1 MVRAAATVAMALA
14 TLLVCCNADPHQ
26 EQDLR
31 VGGHNTGDRY
41 DVNDFRRREE
51 LDDIMRF
58 LIQYEN
64 KLEDRNFGGM
74 DRNTILGR
82 LINYENN
89 PLRGPTSGS
98 SFPGHDIYG
107 GKNINGGSPV
117 LTRDMED
124 KMQYARFV
132 DSLGGGNF
140 VRSLDSIGGGNFVRN
155 LDSIGGA
162 NFVKRTLDSIGGAN
176 FVKRTLD
183 SIGGANFVKRNL
195 DSIGGAN
202 FVKKNL
208 DQIGGPNLV
217 KRHLDSLGGGNLVR
231 NLDSIG
237 GGNFVRRQVDS
248 LGGGNFQRNLDP
260 LGGGNL
266 VREVRELRR
275 FPYFM
280 GRRFEYNSPYG
291 GKRDNWPLVMPIEY
305 GYYGEGLPKRNF
317 DEIDRSNLDNFVKKR
332 NFDEIDQTSMPFPFK
347 RFYHFVGPNYLDSVS
362 SFDKKRYRPDFPMDE
377 IDLSQFPIGSK
388 RSSGMPVHTLR

>member
-1 MVRAAATVAMALA
+1 MMRAGGAVAMAVA
-14 TLLVCCNADPHQ
+14 TLLVCCSADPHQ
-26 EQDLR
+26 EQDVR
-31 VGGHNTGDRY
+31 VGGQNTGDHD
-41 DVNDFRRREE
+41 DVNDFKQREE
-51 LDDIMRF
+51 LEDFLRF
-58 LIQYEN
+58 LIQYVN
-64 KLEDRNFGGM
+64 KMDRDRNLDGIGG
-74 DRNTILGR
+74 TTFLGR
-82 LINYENN
+82 NFDTYENR
-89 PLRGPTSGS
+89 PLRGPRG
-98 SFPGHDIYG
+98 GLLD
-107 GKNINGGSPV
+107 GKNIYGIGGSP
-117 LTRDMED
+117 LLERNMEN
-124 KMQYARFV
+124 KMQYTRYL

-140 VRSLDSIGGGNFVRN
+140 VRTLDTIGGGNFVRN
-155 LDSIGGA
+155 LDSLGGA

-183 SIGGANFVKRNL
+183 SIGGANFVKRTL
-195 DSIGGAN
+195 DTIGGAN

-217 KRHLDSLGGGNLVR
+217 KRHLDSLGGGNFVR

-248 LGGGNFQRNLDP
+248 LGGGHNQRNLDS

-266 VREVRELRR
+266 VRQVRELRH

-280 GRRFEYNSPYG
+280 GRRFEYSSPYG
-291 GKRDNWPLVMPIEY
+291 GKRDTWPLVMPIEY
-305 GYYGEGLPKRNF
+305 GYYGDGLPKRNF

-388 RSSGMPVHTLR
+388 RSEMSPHNLR